1 MIHKIS
7 LFPLILIHYSGY
19 CKFIFLLWEF
29 VLEMVLHVWYVPLPV
44 CGADIDKTWTSR
56 ASLMFWL
63 SAFSHWPTTACTVS
77 FSPPRLWKT
86 WSDVATCV
94 WFCMN
99 HEKIEIHVRLN
110 LKYGYQLS
118 RYSVSLI
125 FCLWSRSVICLFCP
139 SFPPKILRLTKI
151 KWLNVCFVLFIFKLF
166 KP

>member
-19 CKFIFLLWEF
+19 CKFLFLLWEF

-44 CGADIDKTWTSR
+44 CGADIDKTWTLR
-56 ASLMFWL
+56 ASLMFCL

-99 HEKIEIHVRLN
+99 YEKIYIRLN
-110 LKYGYQLS
+110 LSYTVTSYPDLYFLS
-118 RYSVSLI
+118 MISQCNLSILSLI
-125 FCLWSRSVICLFCP
+125 STQDFAPNKHQVVKCLFY
-139 SFPPKILRLTKI
+139 FY
-151 KWLNVCFVLFIFKLF
+151 
-166 KP
+166 